1 MTRTIFRLAAFAA
14 ALGVAPARADTVQAL
29 SDRAFSL
36 SMRTGVL
43 HTNDGLVDS
52 TWIRPVMLGGTA
64 WVLRGR
70 RTYLNGLQL
79 YGMVGLESA
88 SMSYS
93 ETAAEYEDGLAG
105 IHRADIDI
113 APGLTYG
120 FGARLSL
127 FDNGR
132 FHVSGFA
139 DAALPAGR
147 SDVKVHTLLID
158 LNGLRI
164 DVAKAVRDDAAVTF
178 AGSTIRVG
186 GTAGI
191 SLGSG
196 TVRWIPYLSAGWLRY
211 SADIRFGADK
221 KLTDALTRFGV
232 PPDVLNPR
240 LIVEDNPFFAPGVRV
255 DLGRD
260 WSLDAQALFGRYGG
274 TWVAAGL
281 AGASWRFGR

>member
-1 MTRTIFRLAAFAA
+1 MSGFEWKASETHKTSLAAARASPYFHHVPSRNFLSMTSTIHRQCSIPLTRRAKRATKGAEVRMTRSIFRLAAFAA
-14 ALGVAPARADTVQAL
+14 ALGVAPARADTVQAV

-52 TWIRPVMLGGTA
+52 TWVRPVMLGGTA
-64 WVLRGR
+64 WIVRAR
-70 RTYLNGLQL
+70 RRYLNGLQF

-113 APGLTYG
+113 DSGLTYG
-120 FGARLSL
+120 IGARLSL
-127 FDNGR
+127 YDDGR

-147 SDVKVHTLLID
+147 SKVTVNTLLID

-164 DVAKAVRDDAAVTF
+164 DVAKAVRDDASVT
-178 AGSTIRVG
+178 
-186 GTAGI
+186 
-191 SLGSG
+191 
-196 TVRWIPYLSAGWLRY
+196 
-211 SADIRFGADK
+211 
-221 KLTDALTRFGV
+221 
-232 PPDVLNPR
+232 
-240 LIVEDNPFFAPGVRV
+240 
-255 DLGRD
+255 
-260 WSLDAQALFGRYGG
+260 
-274 TWVAAGL
+274 
-281 AGASWRFGR
+281 